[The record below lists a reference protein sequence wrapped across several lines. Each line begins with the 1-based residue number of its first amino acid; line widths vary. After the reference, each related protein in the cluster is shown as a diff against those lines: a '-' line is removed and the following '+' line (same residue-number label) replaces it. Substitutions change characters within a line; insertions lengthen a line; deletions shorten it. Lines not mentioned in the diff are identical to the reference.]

1 MNVFNELKGERDAAT
16 AMYKFLLSII
26 NETYTELENV
36 SEDNKEVISFRLNYL
51 EEQLTSLRNEY
62 AIY

>member
-36 SEDNKEVISFRLNYL
+36 SEDNKEVISFRLNHL